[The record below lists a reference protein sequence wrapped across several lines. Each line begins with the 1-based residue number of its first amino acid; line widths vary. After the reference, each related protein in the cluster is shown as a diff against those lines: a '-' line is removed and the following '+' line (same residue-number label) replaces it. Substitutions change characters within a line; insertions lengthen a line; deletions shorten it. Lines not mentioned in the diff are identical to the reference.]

1 MLDDGAPANE
11 QETPIRRL
19 LTVLIAVVAVA
30 AVAVPAIAA
39 SDTVNV
45 PRKFKKLIPK
55 VSKKSGLPVLLPSK
69 LRAYGPP
76 SRVFGQGA
84 ATRRSYA
91 LELGFGRDCNGATA
105 CFVAAFFATEDGKPS
120 FKRKVKLE
128 GGRTGYFKPITC
140 GASCSPAVIQWRQHD
155 ALYEIQYKP
164 AIKNEAKAMVR
175 LANSAIDEG
184 PR

>member
-1 MLDDGAPANE
+1 VLDDGVTNE
-11 QETPIRRL
+11 QETLIRRL
-19 LTVLIAVVAVA
+19 VTILIAVLALV

-39 SDTVNV
+39 SDSVNV

-55 VSKKSGLPVLLPSK
+55 VSKKSGLPVLLPST
-69 LRAYGPP
+69 LRAYGAPTK
-76 SRVFGQGA
+76 VFGRGG
-84 ATRRSYA
+84 ATRRSYG
-91 LELGFGRDCNGATA
+91 LELGFGKNCNGANV

-120 FKRKVKLE
+120 FKRKVKLKD
-128 GGRTGYFKPITC
+128 GRTGYFKPITC

-164 AIKNEAKAMVR
+164 AAKNEKRAMVR

>member
-1 MLDDGAPANE
+1 MGRPQRNRRP
-11 QETPIRRL
+11 PIRRV
-19 LTVLIAVVAVA
+19 LTILIAVVALA
-30 AVAVPAIAA
+30 AVAVPALAA

-69 LRAYGPP
+69 LRAYGAP
-76 SRVFGQGA
+76 SLVFGQGA
-84 ATRRSYA
+84 ATRRSYG
-91 LELGFGRDCNGATA
+91 LELGFGKGCNGANA
-105 CFVAAFFATEDGKPS
+105 CFVAAFFATQDGKPS

-128 GGRTGYFKPITC
+128 DGRTGYFKPITC

-164 AIKNEAKAMVR
+164 ASKKQAKAMVR